1 MKDMKNIYQTM
12 MDSNGFV
19 LSIEEAE
26 HTKYTLA
33 PEKGEGD
40 FSVYFY
46 KEMFEITVR
55 DFVFYE
61 DFLLECPIPEFL
73 SVTYYTSVSGE
84 EFHPY
89 RQLSSNSLYV
99 LVGNE
104 QDRQYQ
110 ALFHKSVPIRSVQI
124 EIMPAFYQQYLQQK
138 FPGEFID
145 VHGAFKQFAIKT
157 EFPELVTLLKQIQ
170 HYNGTSISTKMFYE
184 GKILEAIALIIQRAK
199 DNATKRKTVRS
210 DKDIENLQAV
220 AAYLNNHY
228 AYSIPTERLC
238 RIAFMGG
245 TKLKNAFREY
255 YGCTITEYVLQRRM
269 ERAQQ
274 LLMETDLSISEV
286 SKVVGYE
293 RADSF
298 TRQFQ
303 KNIGIL
309 PREYRN
315 MIKPY

>member
-1 MKDMKNIYQTM
+1 MNDMKNVYQSM
-12 MDSNGFV
+12 MYSNGFV
-19 LSIEEAE
+19 LSKEGDE
-26 HTKYTLA
+26 HTKYTLT
-33 PEKGEGD
+33 PEKGEGY
-40 FSVYFY
+40 FSIYFY
-46 KEMFEITVR
+46 KDMFEVTVR

-89 RQLSSNSLYV
+89 RMLSSNSLYI

-104 QDRQYQ
+104 QERQYQ
-110 ALFHKSVPIRSVQI
+110 ALFHKNVPIRYVQI
-124 EIMPAFYQQYLQQK
+124 AIMPAFYQQYLQQK

-145 VHGAFKQFAIKT
+145 VHGAFKQFAVKT
-157 EFPELVTLLKQIQ
+157 VFPEMVTLLKQIQ
-170 HYNGTSISTKMFYE
+170 HYNGTGLSAKMFYE

-199 DNATKRKTVRS
+199 ENATKRKTVRS

-220 AAYLNNHY
+220 AAYLNNHS

-238 RIAFMGG
+238 RIAFMGR

-269 ERAQQ
+269 ERAQH
-274 LLMETDLSISEV
+274 LLMETDLSIREI

-298 TRQFQ
+298 TRQFR
-303 KNIGIL
+303 KSTGVL

-315 MIKPY
+315 MIMPN